1 MSLSSFINLP
11 SMAAL
16 LSSIPVTLNPLNCSF
31 SSSNSRLSQHPISAA
46 VFPPSLR
53 FNTFRRCKN
62 ITICFVIE
70 DEKHSSPVILTTSR
84 LEKAERKK
92 SERFTYLI
100 AAMMSSFGI
109 TSMAIMSV
117 YYRFYWQLKVLKEH
131 KNSYKCSIFSDRILK
146 LRLGFCLD
154 LGRWGSSIRN
164 VWYICFLHWCCG
176 KFQFCL

>member
-1 MSLSSFINLP
+1 MSLSSFTNLP
-11 SMAAL
+11 SMAAA
-16 LSSIPVTLNPLNCSF
+16 LSSIAVTLKPLNCSF
-31 SSSNSRLSQHPISAA
+31 SSSNSRLSHHPISAA

-70 DEKHSSPVILTTSR
+70 DQKQSCPDILTTSR
-84 LEKAERKK
+84 LEKEERKK

-117 YYRFYWQLKVLKEH
+117 YYRFYWQMKVKKEH
-131 KNSYKCSIFSDRILK
+131 KSSSKCSIFSDRILK

-154 LGRWGSSIRN
+154 LGSWGTSIRN
-164 VWYICFLHWCCG
+164 VWYICFLNWCRR
-176 KFQFCL
+176 KLNFCP